1 MQQRRRRTKCDSF
14 RSAVRCRKNHLRNR
28 GLGMLIWFV
37 VIYLLLSIA
46 IGLYAA
52 TRVHN
57 TKDFAV
63 AGRSLPLPVVTATVF
78 ATWFGA
84 EAVFGV
90 SATFVKDGLRGVVAD
105 PFGASLCLVIA
116 GIFYGTTLYRLN
128 ILTLGD
134 FFRLRYNRT
143 VEVLTT
149 LCIVASYLGWV
160 SAQIKALGLVFS
172 VVTDG
177 AVTPAAGMILGT
189 LIVLT
194 YTTFGGMLSVAV
206 LDFVQISVVM
216 GGMLYIGHLIA
227 GISGGVEVVV
237 EQAAAAGK
245 LDFFPDTGAAEWL
258 AFIAAWMTMMLGSIP
273 QQDVFQRVTSAR
285 TARIAIY
292 ASILGGGLYFCF
304 TFVPMFIAYA
314 ATLINP
320 EQFNALIE
328 SDAQLVLPTLV
339 LEHTPVFA
347 QAIFFG
353 AVLSAIM
360 SCSSATLLA
369 PSVAFSENIV
379 RNFFPDIGD
388 HAFLRIMRLT
398 LVCFAA
404 IVLVFA
410 LNSEASIFKM
420 VENAYKVTLAGAFV
434 PLFFGAYWQRAT
446 TQGALAAIVGGLVSW
461 LLIELL
467 VDAPLVPAQLI
478 GLGVSMLGMIAGSLL
493 PQRIGGSTPAHDLHA
508 RMHHRAAAQTHH
520 ATALHQHGRK

>member
-1 MQQRRRRTKCDSF
+1 
-14 RSAVRCRKNHLRNR
+14 
-28 GLGMLIWFV
+28 MLIWFV
-37 VIYLLLSIA
+37 VIYLLVSVA

-63 AGRSLPLPVVTATVF
+63 AGRRLPLPVVTATVF

-90 SATFVKDGLRGVVAD
+90 SATFVTDGLRGVVAD

-128 ILTLGD
+128 VLTLGD
-134 FFRLRYNRT
+134 FFRLRYNRS

-149 LCIVASYLGWV
+149 LCIVGSYLGWV
-160 SAQIKALGLVFS
+160 SAQIKALGLVFN
-172 VVTDG
+172 VVTNG
-177 AVTPAAGMILGT
+177 AIPTSAGMVLGA

-194 YTTFGGMLSVAV
+194 YTSFGGMFAVAI
-206 LDFVQISVVM
+206 LDFVQIGVVM
-216 GGMLYIGHLIA
+216 GGMLYIGYL
-227 GISGGVEVVV
+227 ISGMTGGVDVVV
-237 EQAAAAGK
+237 NHAAAAGK
-245 LDFFPDTGAAEWL
+245 LDFFPAGSAAEWL
-258 AFIAAWMTMMLGSIP
+258 AFIAAWVTMMLGSIP
-273 QQDVFQRVTSAR
+273 QQDVFQRVTSAKS
-285 TARIAIY
+285 ARIAIW
-292 ASILGGGLYFCF
+292 ASILGGALYFCF
-304 TFVPMFIAYA
+304 TFVPMFIAYS

-320 EQFNALIE
+320 EQFNGLIE
-328 SDAQLVLPTLV
+328 TDSQQVLPTLV

-379 RNFFPDIGD
+379 RNFFPEIGD
-388 HAFLRIMRLT
+388 HAFLRLMRLT
-398 LVCFAA
+398 LVCFTA

-434 PLFFGAYWQRAT
+434 PLFFGAYWRRAT
-446 TQGALAAIVGGLVSW
+446 TQGALAAILGGLASW
-461 LLIELL
+461 LLIEAL
-467 VDAPLVPAQLI
+467 VEEPLVPAQLI
-478 GLGVSMLGMIAGSLL
+478 GLGVSMVGMIAGSLL
-493 PQRIGGSTPAHDLHA
+493 PQRIGEPTPAIDLHA

-520 ATALHQHGRK
+520 AGSPHPHGRH